1 MRREGKGHGIICEG
15 GFDALDA
22 SAMSMCLA
30 LASSSVVFGGELQLV
45 DDCSGEEKTKDE
57 H

>member
-1 MRREGKGHGIICEG
+1 
-15 GFDALDA
+15 
-22 SAMSMCLA
+22 MSMCLA